1 MDYDPIDYDP
11 ITAIRVA
18 EAEERRQRESER
30 TIAAAFRRAV
40 KLDMIPLAL
49 ALLDADAEWTHYADG
64 QGSVAIFASAENY
77 DAINAVHPSELR
89 DLFQPLAPAGTRLV
103 DVELRVRLEDVEP
116 GWRQVAADAISEQKP
131 VNQGTLVTLAGERY
145 NGLRFRSYSEIVIA
159 KELDE
164 RGVLFFPLPAAS
176 RRGVRREPDFLI
188 VVKGR
193 VGILEVHGEPY
204 HPATRA
210 AEDHKRSLFFEE
222 SGIFVKVF
230 DAKECRTNPKT
241 VVDTFLRLLAGPSR

>member
-1 MDYDPIDYDP
+1 MEYDPA
-11 ITAIRVA
+11 TEIRRLDR
-18 EAEERRQRESER
+18 EERARLVSEK

-49 ALLDADAEWTHYADG
+49 ALLDADAEWTDYSDG
-64 QGSVAIFASAENY
+64 QSSLAIFASAENF
-77 DAINAVHPSELR
+77 DALDAVDR
-89 DLFQPLAPAGTRLV
+89 FDLFKLFRPLTPSGRYLTG
-103 DVELRVRLEDVEP
+103 DVELRVRVEDVEP
-116 GWRQVAADAISEQKP
+116 EWRRQAADAISEQKP
-131 VNQGTLVTLAGERY
+131 VNQGTLVTVGGERY

-159 KELDE
+159 KELDS
-164 RGVLFFPLPAAS
+164 RGVLYFPLPAAS

-188 VVKGR
+188 VAKGR

-241 VVDTFLRLLAGPSR
+241 VIDTFLRLLEGPSR